1 MALNGIFHL
10 FFEMKLSDL
19 HLILEDFKKKEHN
32 KKLCKES
39 FENRLYG
46 ILHTCIKGPPVIFK
60 HTTIQTF
67 VFISSKV
74 VYFLKHLAYKV

>member
-46 ILHTCIKGPPVIFK
+46 ILHTCIKGSPLIFK
-60 HTTIQTF
+60 HYNSNLCFYQQQ
-67 VFISSKV
+67 SSL
-74 VYFLKHLAYKV
+74 FSETSHI